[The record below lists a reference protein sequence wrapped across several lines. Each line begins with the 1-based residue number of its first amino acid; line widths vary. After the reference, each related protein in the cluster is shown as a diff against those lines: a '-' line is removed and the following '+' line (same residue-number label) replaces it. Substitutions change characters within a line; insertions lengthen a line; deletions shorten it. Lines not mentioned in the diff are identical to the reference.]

1 MARFSP
7 GTGAGARDVS
17 KSLSRSRLRDS
28 FRFAYAG
35 LRYAWRNEPNF
46 RIECGIGLLALLLTL
61 WLGVSLVPILLC
73 IGLVLSLELIN
84 SALEATLDLLSPEY
98 HPLVKVAKDAAAAA
112 VLLASVIAVLV
123 GLWWLGGPL
132 LAKLGL

>member
-7 GTGAGARDVS
+7 GTGAGARDVP
-17 KSLSRSRLRDS
+17 KPLRRSRLRDS

-46 RIECGIGLLALLLTL
+46 RIECGIAVLALLMAL
-61 WLGVSLVPILLC
+61 WLSVSPVPILLC

-84 SALEATLDLLSPEY
+84 SSLEATLDLLSPDY

-112 VLLASVIAVLV
+112 VLLASIISILV